1 MSYRNILVLGHPDSG
16 KTTLLLAFA
25 SKNGTQSPTVL
36 PSEQFISERIRPLVE
51 ESNEPAPT
59 EIAATKTEPI
69 EEKKEQE
76 AKEIVDQVEK
86 VELSENKPANQES
99 TEQRIEEPIE
109 DEANQETTEATEQKV
124 EKAEPNEDKP
134 VEVAPAQQTP
144 ESQKTEPKEDKPVEQ
159 IGEES
164 KKVEES
170 KGLNRKSTLK
180 KTNTR
185 ISIKLDVEGL
195 INNPENI
202 NFWYKTF
209 GSDSR
214 IIKSY
219 VSPSEA
225 QDNSSRIDLL
235 LWDVESLKN
244 MPEDGGFSDAPFT
257 FFDLDAVVLVYDVG
271 SPETFQKI
279 PELKKELKKFSA
291 KPAIFLI
298 GFYIFFF
305 LKS

>member
-36 PSEQFISERIRPLVE
+36 PSEQFISERIKPVAE
-51 ESNEPAPT
+51 ESNEQAPT
-59 EIAATKTEPI
+59 ETAATKT

-76 AKEIVDQVEK
+76 LKEIVDQVEK
-86 VELSENKPANQES
+86 VELNENKPVE
-99 TEQRIEEPIE
+99 
-109 DEANQETTEATEQKV
+109 EANKETTEATEQKMEKV
-124 EKAEPNEDKP
+124 ELNDDKP
-134 VEVAPAQQTP
+134 VEEVASAQQTQ
-144 ESQKTEPKEDKPVEQ
+144 ESEKNEPNKDKPVEQ
-159 IGEES
+159 TGEES
-164 KKVEES
+164 KKTEEPEKA

-185 ISIKLDVEGL
+185 ISIKLDIEGL
-195 INNPENI
+195 TNNPENI

-219 VSPSEA
+219 VNTSEA
-225 QDNSSRIDLL
+225 QENRIDLL
-235 LWDVESLKN
+235 FWDVESLKN
-244 MPEDGGFSDAPFT
+244 MPEDGDFSNAPFT
-257 FFDLDAVVLVYDVG
+257 FYDLDAVVMVYDVA
-271 SPETFQKI
+271 SPESFQKI
-279 PELKKELKKFSA
+279 PELKKELKKFSL

-298 GFYIFFF
+298 GYLNFFI
-305 LKS
+305 KI